1 MTASLIEPA
10 LVARARLARGLT
22 DARYHAHRTGF
33 AAVSAVFMRAFHALL
48 GASGDLPPAAQRVAL
63 QRRFRALVDQDLAN
77 ARAGHYPTR
86 LLFRTGLRRYL
97 RALPEGVLD
106 LPRVIWRARRGRFD
120 DLPDD
125 ASVAHLPRYYRRTFH
140 WQTDGWLSD
149 RSARLY
155 DPGVELLF
163 GGTADVMR
171 RMILPDL
178 RAALAA
184 TRAPDVLDI
193 ACGTGGVLHQL
204 REVFPDARLTGLDLS
219 EPYLDH
225 ARERVPDAPGGL
237 ALIAANAEAIPLP
250 DAAFDAVTIS
260 YLFHELPR
268 DARENVA
275 REALR
280 VLRPGGTL
288 AVVASAQAHDGAEI
302 AWFLDNF
309 PRVYHEPYYK
319 GFLRAPLED
328 LLTDAGFDLVD
339 VRPAFVSKV
348 LIARRPAADA
358 AP

>member
-1 MTASLIEPA
+1 MAASLIEPA
-10 LVARARLARGLT
+10 LVAKDRLARGLA
-22 DARYHAHRTGF
+22 DAHYHAHRTGF
-33 AAVSAVFMRAFHALL
+33 AAVSAVFMRAFHTLL
-48 GASGDLPPAAQRVAL
+48 GASGDAPPAPQRAAL

-77 ARAGHYPTR
+77 ARAGHYPMR
-86 LLFRTGLRRYL
+86 LLYRTGLRRYL
-97 RALPEGVLD
+97 RSLPEGVVD

-125 ASVAHLPRYYRRTFH
+125 ASLDALPRYYRRTFH
-140 WQTDGWLSD
+140 WQTDGWLSE

-178 RAALAA
+178 RAALATA
-184 TRAPDVLDI
+184 TAPRILDV
-193 ACGTGGVLHQL
+193 ACGTGAVLHQL
-204 REVFPDARLTGLDLS
+204 REVFPDAALTGLDLS

-225 ARERVPDAPGGL
+225 ARGRVPDGPGGL
-237 ALIAANAEAIPLP
+237 TLIAANAEAMPLP
-250 DAAFDAVTIS
+250 DDAFDAVTVS

-275 REALR
+275 REVAR
-280 VLRPGGTL
+280 VVRPGGTV
-288 AVVASAQAHDGAEI
+288 AVLASAQAHDGAEI
-302 AWFLDNF
+302 AWFLNNF

-319 GFLRAPLED
+319 GFLRAPLEE
-328 LLTDAGFDLVD
+328 LLTGAGLDLVD

-348 LIARRPAADA
+348 LIARRPAAA